1 MKQLVFDINEM
12 SDSKEIYGQRPN
24 PVIPIFLYTI
34 VGLLIAAVL
43 YCCIGKIEMVAT
55 SSGMIRPNEAVGT
68 VSSLQSGVVKEVN
81 YYNGQ
86 KVCAGDVLLTVDTT
100 QLELQL
106 DSLNDTAQDYKYQ
119 IQMIGKF
126 LGGIETGENPFSSD
140 ANGEEFPYYIQFRD
154 YLLQLKN
161 TQNNLTYDAQQTQAS
176 IETLTSQIEALETQ
190 LAGWKSYKTSIAHGK
205 NFSKAY
211 PEHDNMYR
219 LYVASMEALKS
230 DYEAQK
236 KQIEASIPEDQ
247 QKEKLAELKASYES
261 AKEQEY
267 YQAVIQID
275 TTIQSLE
282 TEIAS
287 AKASLQQYQS
297 AKEQYEKNLDESGE
311 ALSVSITE
319 VEQIASLLNQRQTI
333 QAQLEEVEAQV
344 MQVEEQIRQGL
355 VTAQCDGT
363 ISAMQ
368 TLVAGD
374 IVSSGTTVATIIP
387 QNENAHK
394 VQLYVSNGD
403 IANIEV
409 GDTVKYNIAA
419 LPSSQYGTVNG
430 TVTNISADTMIQN
443 GQYSGYYLV
452 ECTIDPSTMVNHEG
466 NAGAVS
472 AGMQVEAKIVTQEK
486 TILRYLLEKIDIF

>member
-1 MKQLVFDINEM
+1 MKQLVFDMNEM

-24 PVIPIFLYTI
+24 PVIPIFIYTI
-34 VGLLIAAVL
+34 VGLLIVAVL

-55 SSGMIRPNEAVGT
+55 SSGMIRPNEDVGT

-86 KVCAGDVLLTVDTT
+86 LVCAGDVLLTVDTT

-106 DSLNDTAQDYKYQ
+106 DSLNDTAQDYKHQ

-126 LGGIETGENPFSSD
+126 LGGIETGENPFLSD
-140 ANGEEFPYYIQFRD
+140 ADGEEFPYYIQFRD

-176 IETLTSQIEALETQ
+176 IETLTHQIEVLETQ

-205 NFSKAY
+205 NFCQSY
-211 PEHDNMYR
+211 PEYENMYR
-219 LYVASMEALKS
+219 LYVASLETLKS
-230 DYEAQK
+230 DYESQK

-247 QKEKLAELKASYES
+247 QKEKLVELKASYET

-275 TTIQSLE
+275 TTIQSVE
-282 TEIAS
+282 AEIS
-287 AKASLQQYQS
+287 STKASLKQYES

-311 ALSVSITE
+311 ALSVSITQ

-344 MQVEEQIRQGL
+344 MQAEEQIRQGL

-363 ISAMQ
+363 ISSVQ

-374 IVSSGTTVATIIP
+374 VVSSGTTIATIIP

-394 VQLYVSNGD
+394 VQLYVSNAD
-403 IANIEV
+403 IANIKV

-419 LPSSQYGTVNG
+419 LPSSRYGMVGG
-430 TVTNISADTMIQN
+430 TVTNISADTVMQD

-452 ECTIDPSTMVNHEG
+452 ECTIDQTEVMDDDGNIGAIST
-466 NAGAVS
+466 
-472 AGMQVEAKIVTQEK
+472 GMQVEGKIITCEK
-486 TILRYLLEKIDIF
+486 TILRYLLEKLDIF